1 MTGDWIRVKAE
12 YMDGGKIPNG
22 NAAYAFVRYHFTKKE
37 AHMVF
42 TENTTPVPYA
52 RTGNVLK
59 IGPVLEFNIE
69 AYSKKALTLLELN
82 QPDPIR
88 YYLIPTDSF
97 QVSGRVRYP
106 YEVVGADTIYANAPG
121 IEPIYPPGH
130 NEFIRSIQSGFTQ
143 TVGFNFTYVV
153 QKDGTIGDVTINAST
168 NPKVDKRFIQLI
180 KKSSGKWIPATYKGK
195 PINVRQKGRLGFS
208 H

>member
-22 NAAYAFVRYHFTKKE
+22 SGEHMIIRYHFTKKE
-37 AHMVF
+37 VYMVF
-42 TENTTPVPYA
+42 TENTTPAAYS

-59 IGPVLEFNIE
+59 IGPLLSFNIE
-69 AYSKKALTLLELN
+69 AYTKKTLTLVEGN
-82 QPDPIR
+82 GPDPIR

-97 QVSGRVRYP
+97 QVSGRMNYG
-106 YEVVGADTIYANAPG
+106 YEIVNSDTIYVNTPG
-121 IEPIYPPGH
+121 IEPIYPNGH
-130 NEFIRSIQSGFTQ
+130 NEFMRSIQNGFTQ
-143 TVGFNFTYVV
+143 TVGFNFSYVV

-168 NPKVDKRFIQLI
+168 NPKLDKRFIQLV

-195 PINVRQKGRLGFS
+195 SVNVRQKGRFGFS